1 VKKIQIIELFVLL
14 FFGAIV
20 TQIDS
25 AFAETIPEFSSA
37 VVVMESSTTLTQAME
52 FMDNVIL
59 ELNSGSRTAKNLGS
73 EISQAAQLHKLFAH
87 EDKDVKKEFQAKFHE
102 FRKALKEILGIGQ
115 GAEEKSLINELE
127 KTALKIKMQND
138 KDDRGEQITNK
149 VKTAIELHDTKVE
162 LQKIKNQIALEKLKF
177 KTDNKEL
184 ESLKGTE
191 LELLKQTLIFEAKS
205 NNEKITPELIKSIEK
220 KAVEKVE
227 ESHNTNSG
235 KGNSDNGKGNGK
247 SSDKGS
253 DKKSDKSK
261 GNSGKSKGKKK

>member
-1 VKKIQIIELFVLL
+1 MKKIQIIELFALL

-20 TQIDS
+20 TQMDFAS
-25 AFAETIPEFSSA
+25 AETIPEFSSA
-37 VVVMESSTTLTQAME
+37 VVVMGSSTTLTKAME

-73 EISQAAQLHKLFAH
+73 ELSQAAQLHKLFAH
-87 EDKDVKKEFQAKFHE
+87 EDKDVKKAFQAKFHE

-115 GAEEKSLINELE
+115 GAEEKSFINEIE
-127 KTALKIKMQND
+127 RTALKIKMQND
-138 KDDRGEQITNK
+138 KDDQGEQITNK
-149 VKTAIELHDTKVE
+149 IKTAIELHDTKVE
-162 LQKIKNQIALEKLKF
+162 LQKIKNQIALQKLKF
-177 KTDNKEL
+177 KTDNPEF

-191 LELLKQTLIFEAKS
+191 LELLKQTLIFKAKS

-220 KAVEKVE
+220 KAAEKVE
-227 ESHNTNSG
+227 ESHNGNSG
-235 KGNSDNGKGNGK
+235 KGNSDNGKGNGN
-247 SSDKGS
+247 DKGS